1 MARSGFTICRGSYCL
16 SDLLSISAAE
26 RENALCMFRRIFGDD
41 YGAVLAEQLGEGH
54 FNLVL
59 MCRIAP
65 NIWEYPVPEL
75 KVKLLIAIAVCAAV
89 HQDVRYFVRA
99 AIHHGVSR
107 AEVEGSLLLAGL
119 EGGFPAAGVARRLV
133 EQGYADHQAFLLSIG
148 KPLVA
153 W

>member
-1 MARSGFTICRGSYCL
+1 
-16 SDLLSISAAE
+16 
-26 RENALCMFRRIFGDD
+26 MFRRIFGDD
-41 YGAVLAEQLGEGH
+41 YGTVLAAQLGEGD

-65 NIWEYPVPEL
+65 NIWEFPAPEL
-75 KVKLLIAIAVCAAV
+75 KAKILIAMAVCAAA

-99 AIHHGVSR
+99 AIHHGLSR
-107 AEVEGSLLLAGL
+107 ADVEGTLLLAGL

-133 EQGYADHQAFLLSIG
+133 EQGYADHQAFMTSIG
-148 KPLVA
+148 KTTPV

>member
-1 MARSGFTICRGSYCL
+1 M
-16 SDLLSISAAE
+16 SDIVQISADERLRAE
-26 RENALCMFRRIFGDD
+26 RMFRRIFGDD
-41 YGAVLAEQLGEGH
+41 YGTVLAVQLSEGD

-65 NIWEYPVPEL
+65 NIWEFPAPEL
-75 KVKLLIAIAVCAAV
+75 KVKLLIAMAVCAAV

-107 AEVEGSLLLAGL
+107 AEVEGALLLAGL
-119 EGGFPAAGVARRLV
+119 EGGFPAAGVAHRLV

-148 KPLVA
+148 KPSAA

>member
-1 MARSGFTICRGSYCL
+1 MLSGCTIFPERCCL
-16 SDLLSISAAE
+16 SDEVQITADERMRAE
-26 RENALCMFRRIFGDD
+26 HMFRRIFGDD
-41 YGAVLAEQLGEGH
+41 YGTVLATQLGEGD

-65 NIWEYPVPEL
+65 SVWEFSAPEL
-75 KVKLLIAIAVCAAV
+75 KVKLLVAIAVCAAV

-99 AIHHGVSR
+99 AIHHGVTR
-107 AEVEGSLLLAGL
+107 AEVEGTLLLAGL

-133 EQGYADHQAFLLSIG
+133 DQGYEDHQEFMSSIG
-148 KPLVA
+148 KTTPV